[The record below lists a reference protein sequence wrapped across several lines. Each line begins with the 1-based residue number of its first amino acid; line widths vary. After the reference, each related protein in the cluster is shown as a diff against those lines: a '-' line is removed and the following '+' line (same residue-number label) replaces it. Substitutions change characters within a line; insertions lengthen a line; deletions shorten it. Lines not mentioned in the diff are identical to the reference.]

1 MKLYSLFFIALLC
14 MVQSMESGTLNISIA
29 NPIRGKDTVTLY
41 YSASKASL
49 SKAKKLYVIV
59 HNYTANE
66 QKPYALQY
74 ELEPYPNAKDK
85 DNVTFITKFV
95 PKNDAA
101 LLLLKVTDASKYQ
114 DNNDGLFWEITPKD
128 ENGAIPAGQTLRLIA
143 SYSESLPEQCKRK
156 SNIQLALQYLSTTTD
171 SSLSPFQRNF
181 FATILPFMNKEYNRD
196 SLQKKM
202 GEFLNSHKV
211 DPESETEIRM
221 LSQALRIL
229 GRADMADSVEKEYE
243 YLHPLDEFSEDA
255 ASARVF
261 SSKTKDEF
269 LLQAER
275 FLQLYPNSY
284 SVLKVAESFVRVK
297 LKDGNIAQLTERFLR
312 DPTLPTI
319 PSLDLANTFLEL
331 DSLKEALRWAER
343 AVFYARDEST
353 VLQPKYLA
361 PCEFAEERRK
371 TVAEALLAPAF
382 VNTRMKKYDQALKL
396 YKEVINDYFDK
407 LDIMQITS
415 AYQSMIELLDA
426 MTNQQEAYTIASK
439 AISSGYFSDKIL
451 SDHQKLFEH
460 LKNDQ
465 LVKGEYQSE
474 ILALLKVGNIAKQQ
488 LILNDQLSIPPVIH
502 QLKRADGSTLTP
514 VEWKGKV
521 VFLDFWA
528 TWCGPCIRSF
538 PGVQKLYDKYKNNP
552 DVVFAI
558 VNVWERV
565 EDRFD
570 VVKSFLNK
578 NTYTFPVYYDLK
590 DEMVKGYG
598 VTGIPTKFILDKKG
612 IGRFMEVGLAEE
624 QAFIE
629 ETSMK
634 IDALLAQ

>member
-1 MKLYSLFFIALLC
+1 Y
-14 MVQSMESGTLNISIA
+14 
-29 NPIRGKDTVTLY
+29 KDEEIL
-41 YSASKASL
+41 
-49 SKAKKLYVIV
+49 KKL
-59 HNYTANE
+59 T
-66 QKPYALQY
+66 
-74 ELEPYPNAKDK
+74 
-85 DNVTFITKFV
+85 
-95 PKNDAA
+95 
-101 LLLLKVTDASKYQ
+101 
-114 DNNDGLFWEITPKD
+114 
-128 ENGAIPAGQTLRLIA
+128 
-143 SYSESLPEQCKRK
+143 
-156 SNIQLALQYLSTTTD
+156 
-171 SSLSPFQRNF
+171 
-181 FATILPFMNKEYNRD
+181 
-196 SLQKKM
+196 
-202 GEFLNSHKV
+202 
-211 DPESETEIRM
+211 
-221 LSQALRIL
+221 
-229 GRADMADSVEKEYE
+229 
-243 YLHPLDEFSEDA
+243 
-255 ASARVF
+255 
-261 SSKTKDEF
+261 
-269 LLQAER
+269 
-275 FLQLYPNSY
+275 
-284 SVLKVAESFVRVK
+284 
-297 LKDGNIAQLTERFLR
+297 
-312 DPTLPTI
+312 
-319 PSLDLANTFLEL
+319 
-331 DSLKEALRWAER
+331 
-343 AVFYARDEST
+343 
-353 VLQPKYLA
+353 
-361 PCEFAEERRK
+361 
-371 TVAEALLAPAF
+371 
-382 VNTRMKKYDQALKL
+382 
-396 YKEVINDYFDK
+396 DYFDK

>member
-1 MKLYSLFFIALLC
+1 
-14 MVQSMESGTLNISIA
+14 
-29 NPIRGKDTVTLY
+29 
-41 YSASKASL
+41 
-49 SKAKKLYVIV
+49 
-59 HNYTANE
+59 
-66 QKPYALQY
+66 
-74 ELEPYPNAKDK
+74 
-85 DNVTFITKFV
+85 
-95 PKNDAA
+95 
-101 LLLLKVTDASKYQ
+101 
-114 DNNDGLFWEITPKD
+114 
-128 ENGAIPAGQTLRLIA
+128 
-143 SYSESLPEQCKRK
+143 
-156 SNIQLALQYLSTTTD
+156 
-171 SSLSPFQRNF
+171 
-181 FATILPFMNKEYNRD
+181 
-196 SLQKKM
+196 
-202 GEFLNSHKV
+202 
-211 DPESETEIRM
+211 
-221 LSQALRIL
+221 
-229 GRADMADSVEKEYE
+229 
-243 YLHPLDEFSEDA
+243 
-255 ASARVF
+255 
-261 SSKTKDEF
+261 
-269 LLQAER
+269 
-275 FLQLYPNSY
+275 
-284 SVLKVAESFVRVK
+284 
-297 LKDGNIAQLTERFLR
+297 
-312 DPTLPTI
+312 
-319 PSLDLANTFLEL
+319 L

-361 PCEFAEERRK
+361 PCEFAEERKK

-382 VNTRMKKYDQALKL
+382 INTRMKKYDQALKL

-474 ILALLKVGNIAKQQ
+474 ILTLLKVGNIAKQQ

-514 VEWKGKV
+514 EEWKGKV